1 MPRRRVFYN
10 VGLSLFRYC
19 EIRRQLERQL
29 LTVPQ
34 RRGHSTSLR
43 ATWGSTRVGL
53 EAEGARGNQGQHFLL
68 WFLWERQG
76 RVSRFRIS

>member
-1 MPRRRVFYN
+1 MPRGRVFYN

-29 LTVPQ
+29 LTAPQ

-43 ATWGSTRVGL
+43 ATWGSTRVGQ
-53 EAEGARGNQGQHFLL
+53 EAEGAKRNQGQQF
-68 WFLWERQG
+68 FYG
-76 RVSRFRIS
+76 FYGKGKVG